1 MVGLYMTALLF
12 IAVEMRISEYDIAMT
27 KLFMRIDGGKIFYG

>member
-1 MVGLYMTALLF
+1 MTALLF
-12 IAVEMRISEYDIAMT
+12 IAVEMRISEYDIAMI